1 MAQRY
6 SWCVDDGCDDILLI
20 GGRANAF
27 IVYVW
32 LSIGDGGSNARGTVH
47 YNLHRGANGPPT
59 LVGGLVDKTDD
70 WIDDDRRPRKYG
82 RQEVQEMK
90 CLAGSK

>member
-1 MAQRY
+1 MPLLL
-6 SWCVDDGCDDILLI
+6 CVTINI
-20 GGRANAF
+20 
-27 IVYVW
+27 Y
-32 LSIGDGGSNARGTVH
+32 GDGGSKARGTVH

-90 CLAGSK
+90 CLAGS